1 MRTAGGFARA
11 AIWAWVANHGRP
23 RLSIPV
29 ITRRSY
35 RFGVMVSSVTGHVK
49 GARNFKFREQVQDVA
64 QPASWAKAGLRQQ
77 RQPPAVLRALGK
89 PGCLPVNVEGQ
100 GDSHISVTRPGTKHR
115 RRVLHDSPSADRGRT
130 RTGPPG
136 SVCTAPAPYSSRRR
150 TIRPRRRHATRRVHC
165 PMTFIHSASPATET
179 DKMRSPAAPVLRRL
193 AGDSLLDRQPGARPQ
208 PGSGLRSVPAH
219 PANRRR
225 RPSFQISGKG
235 AGFTRT
241 VLGIAAHRY
250 ASSEM
255 SDQGKGRQS
264 RLAVPPYFTQAA
276 LRRSRCTSDR

>member
-1 MRTAGGFARA
+1 MRAGMNDPDMPICA
-11 AIWAWVANHGRP
+11 P
-23 RLSIPV
+23 R
-29 ITRRSY
+29 
-35 RFGVMVSSVTGHVK
+35 
-49 GARNFKFREQVQDVA
+49 
-64 QPASWAKAGLRQQ
+64 PASAF
-77 RQPPAVLRALGK
+77 
-89 PGCLPVNVEGQ
+89 
-100 GDSHISVTRPGTKHR
+100 R
-115 RRVLHDSPSADRGRT
+115 RRHR
-130 RTGPPG
+130 
-136 SVCTAPAPYSSRRR
+136 SRRNLSVPAAVRVFR
-150 TIRPRRRHATRRVHC
+150 TMLTWAAAGIQGHQACHATRRVHC

-193 AGDSLLDRQPGARPQ
+193 AGDSLLDPQPGARPQ